1 MRKWIRAKVLLLLVG
16 SVFVIAACQSTE
28 NDINDPNAPI
38 NGDPNENNE
47 TNDPLNDDDD
57 GEADD
62 SFNNNTEEENDPL
75 NDDNGENNEEDN
87 DPFGDNKDRKS
98 TRLNSSHVAISY
110 A

>member
-16 SVFVIAACQSTE
+16 SVFVIAACQSPE

-38 NGDPNENNE
+38 NGDPNENIE

-75 NDDNGENNEEDN
+75 NDNNGENNEEDN
-87 DPFGDNKDRKS
+87 DPFGDN
-98 TRLNSSHVAISY
+98 NNNNNEGNF
-110 A
+110 

>member
-16 SVFVIAACQSTE
+16 SVFVIAACQSPE

-38 NGDPNENNE
+38 NGDPNENIE

-75 NDDNGENNEEDN
+75 NDDNGENDPLNDDNGENDEEDN
-87 DPFGDNKDRKS
+87 DPFGDN
-98 TRLNSSHVAISY
+98 
-110 A
+110 